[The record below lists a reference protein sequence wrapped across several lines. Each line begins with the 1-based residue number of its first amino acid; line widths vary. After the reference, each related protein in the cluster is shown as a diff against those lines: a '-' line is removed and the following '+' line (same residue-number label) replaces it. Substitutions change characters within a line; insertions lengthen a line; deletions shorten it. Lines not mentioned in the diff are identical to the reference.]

1 MMRPWNDSNTR
12 RGKGFVFLAF
22 CVSAAFHGCAFLLLR
37 DCFSMARPAA
47 PPPKQQ
53 AAFSL
58 VNIALLETEAPPP
71 RPAAATQ
78 PLFPQALEPLPPE
91 QFIFAENTGLT
102 ENAAPVEDT
111 AAVQPAEAPF
121 PEAVSSGTGAERPSA
136 EDRERTRKY
145 VKENYEYI
153 RRRVMQ
159 SLTYPAPARRAG
171 IQGTAEAAFIIN
183 RDGTVSGLSLRKSS
197 GADILDQAAL
207 EAIRK
212 AAPFA
217 FPPAPA
223 RIVLPVV
230 FSIQ

>member
-1 MMRPWNDSNTR
+1 MRPWNDPKTR

-22 CVSAAFHGCAFLLLR
+22 CVSAAFHGCAFLFLR
-37 DCFSMARPAA
+37 DCFSIARTPA
-47 PPPKQQ
+47 PLPKHQ

-58 VNIALLETEAPPP
+58 VNIALLEAEAPPP
-71 RPAAATQ
+71 RPAPAAQ
-78 PLFPQALEPLPPE
+78 PLPPKALEPLSPE
-91 QFIFAENTGLT
+91 RFIVAENTNVP
-102 ENAAPVEDT
+102 ENAAPAEDT
-111 AAVQPAEAPF
+111 AAAQPVEASF
-121 PEAVSSGTGAERPSA
+121 PAAISSGAGRASA
-136 EDRERTRKY
+136 EDRERTRRY
-145 VKENYEYI
+145 IRENYEYI
-153 RRRVMQ
+153 QRRVMQ

-171 IQGTAEAAFIIN
+171 IQGTVEAAFIIN

-207 EAIRK
+207 DAIRK